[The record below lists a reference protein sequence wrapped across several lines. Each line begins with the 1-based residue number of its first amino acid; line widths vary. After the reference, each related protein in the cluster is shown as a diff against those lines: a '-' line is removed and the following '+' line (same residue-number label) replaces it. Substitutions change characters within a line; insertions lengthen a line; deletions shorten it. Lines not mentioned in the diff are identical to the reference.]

1 MTHRTVHGPKKR
13 VLAVG
18 LATVLLLS
26 AVTAVSTQAADISVS
41 NATAHVMED
50 SVNGRRIEVYM
61 TIENSGAARDR
72 LYAVRSK
79 LSRKTMISA
88 THHTG
93 HGANGSGQDGMAHSD
108 VDRHMETSVLD
119 VAAGGVASL
128 RHGDSHIM
136 LMDPKETP
144 AVGATF
150 PITLFFERAGR
161 VSVEVTV
168 EPIEMGH

>member
-1 MTHRTVHGPKKR
+1 
-13 VLAVG
+13 
-18 LATVLLLS
+18 VLLLS
-26 AVTAVSTQAADISVS
+26 AITAVSAQAADISVS

-79 LSRKTMISA
+79 LSRKTMISVI
-88 THHTG
+88 HHTG
-93 HGANGSGQDGMAHSD
+93 HGANGSGQDGTAHSD
-108 VDRHMETSVLD
+108 VDKHMETRVLD
-119 VAAGGVASL
+119 VAAGGAASL

-168 EPIEMGH
+168 EPMEMGH